1 MSGSRLLG
9 LYLRSRRTLPALVAL
24 LGVAAATWALLDL
37 VDDRTLTKLI
47 LIILPLGPAAIVG
60 AALYSP
66 FGEAELTASR
76 PFSGLRFRQ
85 LALLLVVAGGAAAI
99 ANLPALGEDFRW
111 LLLRNGAGYVGL
123 ALLGARLGGA
133 TRAWILPFLY
143 GLFVIVSPGNAL
155 SRTSRWLWP
164 IQPPAE
170 QSALLIALLVLL
182 GGLLVGIIAGPR
194 AVSDESSQ

>member
-9 LYLRSRRTLPALVAL
+9 LYLRSRRTVPALVAL
-24 LGVAAATWALLDL
+24 LGVTAATWALLDL
-37 VDDRTLTKLI
+37 VDDRVVTKLI
-47 LIILPLGPAAIVG
+47 LIILPLAPAAIVG

-66 FGEAELTASR
+66 FGETERTASR
-76 PFSGLRFRQ
+76 PFPILRLAQ
-85 LALLLVVAGGAAAI
+85 LALLLAIAGAGAAI

-111 LLLRNGAGYVGL
+111 LLVRNGAGYVGL

-143 GLFVIVSPGNAL
+143 GLFVVVSPGNAL
-155 SRTSRWLWP
+155 SRTNRWLWP
-164 IQPPAE
+164 LQPPAE
-170 QSALLIALLVLL
+170 QAALVIALLVLL

-194 AVSDESSQ
+194 AMSDESPQ